1 MDDELRVA
9 VQQDASASRLESL
22 GIARG
27 MRLLKEDGIRLIREG
42 LTTPEEVL
50 RVANV

>member
-1 MDDELRVA
+1 LRAV

-22 GIARG
+22 GLERG
-27 MRLLKEDGIRLIREG
+27 MRLLKEDGIRVVRQG
-42 LTTPEEVL
+42 LTTVEEVL